1 MAGTTTRKRESSTVS
16 IDLLYIEV
24 NLTGYGTHGIRR
36 AQEQGL
42 TTGLVCREPAE
53 YARLD
58 PDPTQLVDRLECV
71 DTYDTSQLMRVCLN
85 LEPRAVIAY
94 DDYRLLQAAVVASAL
109 GLPGPDPAGILTCRY
124 KDLTRRATAGVGRD
138 VKHVVVPVDGTVTSS
153 PLGYPCVVKPVDDSA
168 SSGVRVCRSD
178 EDFQA
183 AAGGAID
190 HSTHGRGYRCLD
202 AVLVEEYVEGPEY
215 SAELLWDNQ
224 AGTWRLLG
232 FAETVLSRPPKCK
245 ELAHVFPARLDA
257 ETAQLAEKTVLKW
270 LESTGHRGT
279 AAHVEFKIDG
289 DGRPALMEINPRL
302 GGGDIRLLI
311 EASTGIDVVDLYQ
324 QLWRGEPV
332 TLPERPWEKATYS
345 VIRYLTPP
353 EDGVVRRI
361 GEPETRDDAVIA
373 HEIQDIGP
381 DGVTATDTSRLG
393 RVITVHDDADRA
405 IAAADAFHASLAFE

>member
-1 MAGTTTRKRESSTVS
+1 MS

-24 NLTGYGTHGIRR
+24 NLTGYGTHGIQR
-36 AQEQGL
+36 AQAQGL
-42 TTGLVCREPAE
+42 TTALVCRDPRE

-58 PDPTQLVDRLECV
+58 PDPAELVDRLERV
-71 DTYDTSQLMRVCLN
+71 DTYDTSQLMRACLG

-94 DDYRLLQAAVVASAL
+94 DDYRLFQAAVVANGL
-109 GLPGPDPAGILTCRY
+109 GLPGPDPAGILACRY
-124 KDLTRRATAGVGRD
+124 KDLTRKATAGIGRD

-153 PLGYPCVVKPVDDSA
+153 PLGYPCVVKPVDDGASA
-168 SSGVRVCRSD
+168 GVRVCRSD
-178 EDFQA
+178 ENFQA
-183 AAGGAID
+183 AVGGAID

-224 AGTWRLLG
+224 AGSWRLLG

-245 ELAHVFPARLDA
+245 ELAHVFPARLDP
-257 ETAQLAEKTVLKW
+257 ETEQVAEKTVLKW

-279 AAHVEFKIDG
+279 AAHVEFKIDHE
-289 DGRPALMEINPRL
+289 GRPALMEINPRL

-311 EASTGIDVVDLYQ
+311 EASTGLDVVDLYQ
-324 QLWRGEPV
+324 QLWLGRPV
-332 TLPERPWEKATYS
+332 ALPDRPWDGVAHS

-353 EDGVVRRI
+353 GDGVVRHI
-361 GEPETRDDAVIA
+361 GRPETLDDAVIA

-393 RVITVHDDADRA
+393 WVVTLHEDAERA
-405 IAAADAFHASLAFE
+405 VAAADGFHSSLVFE